1 MKGMSHF
8 VRMPPLTLLALA
20 VVCGCH
26 FPGASG
32 GGTAQYHQLFHRR
45 VTHSF
50 LCRVGEILLEAAQ
63 SCKK

>member
-8 VRMPPLTLLALA
+8 VRMPPLALLALA

-32 GGTAQYHQLFHRR
+32 GALAARKARRQLPVR
-45 VTHSF
+45 
-50 LCRVGEILLEAAQ
+50 LDG
-63 SCKK
+63 